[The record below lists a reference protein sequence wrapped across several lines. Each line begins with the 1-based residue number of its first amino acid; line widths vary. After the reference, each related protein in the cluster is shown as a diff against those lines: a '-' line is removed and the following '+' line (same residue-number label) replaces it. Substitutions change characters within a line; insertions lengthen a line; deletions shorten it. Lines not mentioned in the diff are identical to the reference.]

1 MSRQFNFR
9 TDNGTGTTILPISDT
24 SFFTPELTTGATDA
38 EVYFEFF
45 SDAAGTTPVT
55 PTAGTITVSGSPLG
69 NNYLAASSNNVIQA
83 TQVEAGD
90 SSYTPPVLD
99 GLTVRARIVL
109 DGITGATYMKAVL
122 FKYGS

>member
-1 MSRQFNFR
+1 MSRQFSFR
-9 TDNGTGTTILPISDT
+9 TDNGSGSTILPVADVSY
-24 SFFTPELTTGATDA
+24 FTQELTTGATNA
-38 EVYFEFF
+38 EVYFEFY
-45 SDAAGTTPVT
+45 SDATGETPAT

-69 NNYLAASSNNVIQA
+69 NNYLAASSDNVVQA

-99 GLTVRARIVL
+99 GLTVRARITL
-109 DGITGATYMKAVL
+109 SGITGATHMRAVL